1 MLLSIK
7 SFRNTSKRPDLLPSF
22 GIAFGAML
30 WGLFWLP
37 VRAIESAG
45 VSVMWTV
52 PVIFASVTLLF
63 LPLALWRW
71 RNFLKGGS
79 NLVSACALAS
89 FTFVLYAISFNL
101 TEVVRALL
109 LFYLT
114 PVWSTLLGVFFLRER
129 LTVNRL
135 VGLILAFVG
144 LAVVLGAGVEFPWP
158 RNLGDWFALAG
169 GLFWSFACVRLFQ
182 GATALVFEKTFMFVL
197 CGLGAS
203 VAMALLPLGI
213 DDAMP
218 QVSQII
224 EGWPWLVAVSVLM
237 LPATF
242 LTIWPPTVLSPG
254 RAGILFSFEIVVGVA
269 SAALLTIEPFG
280 ARELIGTILIVGAA
294 IVEVLRRQTVPPRPA
309 GDDKISCKNRFDD
322 VLRMARG

>member
-1 MLLSIK
+1 MNSALLNRRRDLIPSI
-7 SFRNTSKRPDLLPSF
+7 
-22 GIAFGAML
+22 GIAVGAML

-37 VRAIESAG
+37 VRAIEQAG

-63 LPLALWRW
+63 LPVALWRW
-71 RNFLKGGS
+71 RNFVKGGPS
-79 NLVSACALAS
+79 LVSTCALAS
-89 FTFVLYAISFNL
+89 FAFVLYAISFNL

-114 PVWSTLLGVFFLRER
+114 PLWSTLLGVFFLWER

-135 VGLILAFVG
+135 LALVLAFVG
-144 LAVVLGAGVEFPWP
+144 LAIVLGAGVEFPWP
-158 RNLGDWFALAG
+158 RGLGDWFALAG
-169 GLFWSFACVRLFQ
+169 GLCWSFACVRLFQ
-182 GATALVFEKTFMFVL
+182 GGTAFVFEKTFMFVL

-213 DDAMP
+213 DDAIP
-218 QVSQII
+218 QRSQII

-269 SAALLTIEPFG
+269 SAALLTSEPFG
-280 ARELIGTILIVGAA
+280 ARELIGTILIVGAG
-294 IVEVLRRQTVPPRPA
+294 IVEVLRQQTVPQRQA
-309 GDDKISCKNRFDD
+309 GDGKISCRNSLDD
-322 VLRMARG
+322 VPRMEHG